1 MVATEIT
8 VALIS
13 TIGTILV
20 GPLIGLYIKKKC
32 PDNNKPEPDIPK
44 VCQIQDTELLKVAG
58 FPIYNNKYC
67 DSDKIKCDKC
77 GLYFSDFHHP
87 VNNHG
92 DLNGGHVCKPV
103 NP

>member
-1 MVATEIT
+1 MLAVEIT
-8 VALIS
+8 VAIIS
-13 TIGTILV
+13 TIGTILI

-32 PDNNKPEPDIPK
+32 PDDKPEPDIPK

-77 GLYFSDFHHP
+77 GLYFCDFHHP
-87 VNNHG
+87 VNNNG

>member
-67 DSDKIKCDKC
+67 DSDKIKCDK
-77 GLYFSDFHHP
+77 
-87 VNNHG
+87 
-92 DLNGGHVCKPV
+92 
-103 NP
+103 